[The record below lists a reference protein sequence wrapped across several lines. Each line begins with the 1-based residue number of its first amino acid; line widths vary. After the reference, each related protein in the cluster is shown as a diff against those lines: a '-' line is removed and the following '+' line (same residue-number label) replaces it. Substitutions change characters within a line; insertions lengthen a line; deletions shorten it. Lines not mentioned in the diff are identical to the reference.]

1 MRAKRINENIGDVL
15 IPKNIEK
22 ALDEYIYEQSWGHIM
37 GSIQSMLH
45 RFENQGIKVSK
56 NNQLMSKLFKKHI
69 NNAIDYAIDTF
80 ITDDDIDEGTKED
93 IFKPRSKEDIF
104 VDLVDIYGEKELYDL
119 RDGTRAWVVEEYIKD
134 MAGEMTEALS
144 IIDEFGN
151 KEFLNNQN
159 LSRFEM
165 EDRRHLVK
173 LLDDMRERNESNSGG
188 WAK

>member
-1 MRAKRINENIGDVL
+1 MRAKRINEDIQNIL
-15 IPKNIEK
+15 SPKNKME
-22 ALDEYIYEQSWGHIM
+22 AVDQYIYNKIWDDMM
-37 GSIQSMLH
+37 GQIQEMVDKIYH
-45 RFENQGIKVSK
+45 QGISLQQNEKF
-56 NNQLMSKLFKKHI
+56 LLDTFKEHFDG
-69 NNAIDYAIDTF
+69 AVTYAIETYM
-80 ITDDDIDEGTKED
+80 TDDIDEGTKED

-104 VDLVDIYGEKELYDL
+104 ADLVDIYGEKELYDL

-151 KEFLNNQN
+151 KEFLNNEN